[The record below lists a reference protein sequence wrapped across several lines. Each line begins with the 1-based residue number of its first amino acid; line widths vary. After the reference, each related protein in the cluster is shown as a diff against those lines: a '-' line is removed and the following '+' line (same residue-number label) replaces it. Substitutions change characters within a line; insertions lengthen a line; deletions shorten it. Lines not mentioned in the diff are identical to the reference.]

1 MDLLHNLVDGL
12 AIGAAYSIDR
22 SAGVATTLAVF
33 FHEVPQEIGDY
44 AILVSAG
51 FTKPQALLFNF
62 VSALSAVIGTVIGLA
77 VGDGSLSAE
86 RWILSF
92 TAGGFLYLSMADLF
106 PMLQHAKSPQHSVYH
121 TLSITVGF
129 IIMWLL
135 AYYETE
141 EECLF

>member
-77 VGDGSLSAE
+77 VGGGS
-86 RWILSF
+86 
-92 TAGGFLYLSMADLF
+92 LYLSMADLF